1 MKIALDT
8 NAYVAFCKNESSAVD
23 AIRRADSILI
33 PLPVIAELRAGF
45 GIGSKG
51 AQNESVLQRFLNSK
65 RVSIVLPDE
74 STTFVYARLYGY
86 LRKRGTPI
94 PINDLWI
101 SAITLQH
108 DATLLTFDSHFEKLP
123 QIPKWL

>member
-8 NAYVAFCKNESSAVD
+8 NACVAFCKNESSVVD

-74 STTFVYARLYGY
+74 STTFVYSRLYGY
-86 LRKRGTPI
+86 LRKRV
-94 PINDLWI
+94 LR
-101 SAITLQH
+101 SL
-108 DATLLTFDSHFEKLP
+108 
-123 QIPKWL
+123 